1 MISLLKKG
9 LMSFR
14 IDFIF
19 RLFSF
24 FFFNNHYLYK
34 EGSGQL
40 GRVYDEGLRVS
51 SWKKFLGLSLLN
63 HLGNGVLVYEASVT
77 NLVSK
82 LINQNLPFRQTKWR
96 KKENYLRFHDLKLF
110 NKEVLQSPNPKRP
123 IKLAKFEFWPI
134 FLMANFQC

>member
-82 LINQNLPFRQTKWR
+82 LINHNLHFSSN
-96 KKENYLRFHDLKLF
+96 KKEENNLRFHDLKFF
-110 NKEVLQSPNPKRP
+110 NQEVFTAESKSKKNHQVSQIFSLTN
-123 IKLAKFEFWPI
+123 